1 MKTTDERTSPSSPLG
16 DKVVPAKPMSPDS
29 VKEQWAPAST
39 PGYVR
44 SSTTGAVKPST
55 LIGWQNDSFAM
66 QFYRHVLAHEKLGKF
81 VSIPERK
88 T

>member
-16 DKVVPAKPMSPDS
+16 DKVVPAKQTPPA
-29 VKEQWAPAST
+29 EQWRPVPDT

-44 SSTTGAVKPST
+44 SSTTGAVKPTS

-66 QFYRHVLAHEKLGKF
+66 QFYLCIVKHPTLGKF
-81 VSIPERK
+81 VSIPEQS